1 MASKPTRQAPAYLGC
16 SWGITVT
23 VHSSVR
29 WTTKEPMSV
38 SKTAVTTISAER
50 RKATPMIK
58 REASCSCG
66 QLQIICQDDPVRVSM
81 CHCLACQR
89 RTGSTFGVQAWYAR
103 AQVRPARG
111 IAKRYVRR
119 ADSGRTVTFSFCPEC
134 GGTVFWEPER
144 SPDLIAVAVG
154 AFADPDFEKPSL
166 SVRERRMHPWTV
178 AIGEQQIEHA
188 D

>member
-1 MASKPTRQAPAYLGC
+1 MASKPTQQAPALPWMVVGDCGDSALFRPLDEERAYLVQIKC
-16 SWGITVT
+16 TV
-23 VHSSVR
+23 SV
-29 WTTKEPMSV
+29 V
-38 SKTAVTTISAER
+38 KTAVIITIISAER

-58 REASCSCG
+58 REASCGCG
-66 QLQIICQDDPVRVSM
+66 QLQIICEDDPVRVSM

-103 AQVRPARG
+103 A
-111 IAKRYVRR
+111 R